1 MKWSPL
7 WENLENKNKKM
18 TQFHNMN
25 KITTFYHKSFYT
37 LGYEILCSAYL
48 YTQAHK

>member
-7 WENLENKNKKM
+7 WENLENKITYIHYM
-18 TQFHNMN
+18 T

-37 LGYEILCSAYL
+37 LGYEILCSLYL